1 MWLKPQVETSL
12 AFLGNN
18 QKLYL
23 NEAVRS
29 GLNVLLEYGCPE
41 FIVTDNA
48 KVFNANDY
56 QHILKELEVEPKY
69 IEKGKPWQNLIEAQF
84 KVQLRIAD
92 FKFEQ
97 AQTVEEVQNFHAEFV
112 DTFNT
117 TTHYAHQERND
128 DRKTPMAVL
137 AWVRGRAVDPQK
149 LQRLFR
155 RLRFFRTVNRFGFVS
170 VQRFYIYAEQ
180 GLSRKRVS
188 IRIYEGRVHIEYQ
201 ETLLAQ
207 YQADYDQKQKRLQGV
222 SQPTF
227 YQTPFVSPQLVLF
240 ELDDEQWLKVRRR
253 SYDRHLK
260 PPQVEAWQLPLAAL
274 EIAA

>member
-1 MWLKPQVETSL
+1 
-12 AFLGNN
+12 
-18 QKLYL
+18 
-23 NEAVRS
+23 
-29 GLNVLLEYGCPE
+29 
-41 FIVTDNA
+41 
-48 KVFNANDY
+48 
-56 QHILKELEVEPKY
+56 
-69 IEKGKPWQNLIEAQF
+69 
-84 KVQLRIAD
+84 
-92 FKFEQ
+92 
-97 AQTVEEVQNFHAEFV
+97 
-112 DTFNT
+112 
-117 TTHYAHQERND
+117 
-128 DRKTPMAVL
+128 MAVL

-155 RLRFFRTVNRFGFVS
+155 RLRFFRTVNRFGFVR

-180 GLSRKRVS
+180 GLSRRRVS
-188 IRIYEGRVHIEYQ
+188 IWIYEGRVHIEYQ
-201 ETLLAQ
+201 ETLLAK